1 MFGLSLWGCVMDG
14 KVLNKHVHG
23 IPKGAVYIG
32 RGSMWGNPFTSI
44 QRGTTKAIT
53 VVATR
58 EESIEQYRQW
68 LKNQI
73 RSGCISKQ
81 ELAEL
86 YGKDLVCFCA
96 PKPCH
101 GDILIKAAAWAAG
114 ANHE

>member
-1 MFGLSLWGCVMDG
+1 M

-23 IPKGAVYIG
+23 IPDGAVYIG
-32 RGSMWGNPFTSI
+32 RGSKWGNPFTSI
-44 QRGTTKAIT
+44 QGKTTKATT

-68 LKNQI
+68 LKRQI
-73 RSGCISKQ
+73 RTGAISRE

-101 GDILIKAAAWAAG
+101 GDILIKAATWAAG
-114 ANHE
+114 VEHEQSK

>member
-1 MFGLSLWGCVMDG
+1 MDG

-44 QRGTTKAIT
+44 QGRNTKATT

-73 RSGCISKQ
+73 RSGCISRE

-114 ANHE
+114 ESDEQRK